1 MVSGLSVGVFVVV
14 FGIGLYG
21 YAVVTDEPPEMRRA
35 VLACT
40 VGSAAT
46 GLRSVVVPALGGGTT
61 IERFFLVG
69 TVFGYGLS
77 VHYLMEHYDAY
88 RYVLP
93 R

>member
-1 MVSGLSVGVFVVV
+1 MVSVWSVDGFVVV
-14 FGIGLYG
+14 FGIELYG

-40 VGSAAT
+40 IGFAAT
-46 GLRSVVVPALGGGTT
+46 GLRSDIVPALGGGIT
-61 IERFFLVG
+61 IEVIFLVG
-69 TVFGYGLS
+69 TVLGYG
-77 VHYLMEHYDAY
+77 VGIHYLMKHYDAY